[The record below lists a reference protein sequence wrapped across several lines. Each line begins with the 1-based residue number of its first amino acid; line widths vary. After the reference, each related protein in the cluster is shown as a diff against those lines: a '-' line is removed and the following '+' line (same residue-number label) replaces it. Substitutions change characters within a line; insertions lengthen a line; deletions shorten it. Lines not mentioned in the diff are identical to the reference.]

1 MNSNFIEEYPDSIS
15 SQDCLRLIHQFEKS
29 AELHTPGTTT
39 IGYDD
44 SIKKDTEI
52 QITNRMLGDEQWSD
66 VIKPVIN
73 ALGRNV
79 DAYKKEYTIDCG
91 LEDISRWGLEPP
103 GINFQRFKPGEGYK
117 RWHCEAPCRD
127 SSKRVLVWMIY
138 LNTIDDKGGTDFQYQ
153 DFTCKAES
161 GKMVIWPPYWTH
173 FHRSQVSPSSIKYI
187 MTGWF
192 SYV

>member
-15 SQDCLRLIHQFEKS
+15 SEDCLRLIHQFEKS
-29 AELHTPGTTT
+29 AEL
-39 IGYDD
+39 
-44 SIKKDTEI
+44 
-52 QITNRMLGDEQWSD
+52 
-66 VIKPVIN
+66 
-73 ALGRNV
+73 
-79 DAYKKEYTIDCG
+79 
-91 LEDISRWGLEPP
+91 
-103 GINFQRFKPGEGYK
+103 
-117 RWHCEAPCRD
+117 
-127 SSKRVLVWMIY
+127 Y